1 MYNRV
6 KFVLSKK
13 NNSKEFFINSKR
25 LYMKNNKNQV
35 AGGIKTRNFCTSFYK
50 PPNPNPNDFVLIAML
65 CGAFYA
71 INKNKWW

>member
-13 NNSKEFFINSKR
+13 NNSKDFFINSKR
-25 LYMKNNKNQV
+25 LYK
-35 AGGIKTRNFCTSFYK
+35 GGINLKTRNFCTVFQK
-50 PPNPNPNDFVLIAML
+50 PPNPNNPNDFVLIAML

-71 INKNKWW
+71 TLKNKWW